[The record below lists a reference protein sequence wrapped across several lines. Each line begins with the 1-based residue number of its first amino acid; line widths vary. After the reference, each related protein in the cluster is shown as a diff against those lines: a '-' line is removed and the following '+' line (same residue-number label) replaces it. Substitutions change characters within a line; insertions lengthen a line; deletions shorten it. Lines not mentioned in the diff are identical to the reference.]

1 MEKIAKEVAIAEVDK
16 WLDMKK
22 VSQSKRETYKDHIE
36 ILVESVVEGNL
47 ILNED
52 GSWLQKLMF
61 PIEGEMSVTEL
72 VFKPR
77 LNRRSVIPHLNG
89 VKASDGDGRIV
100 AYMAALTGKPKNLL
114 NSLDFEDSRISDSI
128 VVFFVG

>member
-22 VSQSKRETYKDHIE
+22 VSQSKREAYKDHIE

-52 GSWLQKLMF
+52 GSLTQKLIF
-61 PIEGEMSVTEL
+61 PIEGEMSVSEL

-77 LNRRSVIPHLNG
+77 LNRRNVIPHLNG
-89 VKASDGDGRIV
+89 VKSSDGDGRIV